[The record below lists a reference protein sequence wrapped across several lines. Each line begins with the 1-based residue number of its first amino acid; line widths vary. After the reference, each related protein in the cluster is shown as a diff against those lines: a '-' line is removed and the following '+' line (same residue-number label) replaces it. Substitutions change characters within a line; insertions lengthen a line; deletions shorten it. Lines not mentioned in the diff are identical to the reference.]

1 MRRAGAAFAA
11 LWALAGAASAIA
23 QDSASPTF
31 SMEAASDE
39 RRRGLS
45 WSDGAPVVRAGA
57 SITIGAD
64 MTFEARATSLWGGRR
79 HGDADAVIDL
89 TARYAHTAGPW
100 RWEGEAAYR
109 LFPGASGMG
118 FGEIGATAT
127 YMIGPAS
134 IDIFARYAPPQS
146 AIGGDNLHVGGGLSV
161 GIPATPWTVSAHV
174 GRSSGDADNPARATR
189 LRPDGA
195 YWDHGVAID
204 YYRRN
209 WSAGLRYANSSM
221 DRAAARHA
229 GASLIGRFAVAF

>member
-11 LWALAGAASAIA
+11 LWALAWAESAKA
-23 QDSASPTF
+23 QDRASPTF
-31 SMEAASDE
+31 FVEAASDE

-57 SITIGAD
+57 SIIVGGDIAID
-64 MTFEARATSLWGGRR
+64 ARATSLWGGNR
-79 HGDADAVIDL
+79 HRDADAVIDL
-89 TARYAHTAGPW
+89 AARYAHAAGPW

-109 LFPGASGMG
+109 LFPGASNMG

-134 IDIFARYAPPQS
+134 VDIFARYAPPQG

-161 GIPATPWTVSAHV
+161 GVPATPWTVSAHV
-174 GRSSGDADNPARATR
+174 GRSSGDADNPARAAR

-209 WSAGLRYANSSM
+209 WSAGLRYADSSM
-221 DRAAARHA
+221 DRAAASHA
-229 GASLIGRFAVAF
+229 GASLIGRFAVTF